1 MAKKKSASKSE
12 AKKGDTGIPV
22 SDTEAKEGVAETKE
36 AASDPKGYQ
45 AIVKESQV
53 IAAAERGR
61 ERAKN
66 GGRNHSYAAD
76 AIGDEMV
83 EPDGS
88 EVVEDVAPEAEI
100 PPPPLDTIHEPAQT
114 AAQIEADKLFEKGV
128 AEVETAFQ
136 PFIEPSADDIQAEV
150 LGRIETARHEHTEAL
165 AAFVEDN
172 PGIELDRSADH
183 AKIAARTR

>member
-1 MAKKKSASKSE
+1 MVKKKSTSKIG
-12 AKKGDTGIPV
+12 AKKDVTEIPAPATETKGA
-22 SDTEAKEGVAETKE
+22 DTE
-36 AASDPKGYQ
+36 
-45 AIVKESQV
+45 IL
-53 IAAAERGR
+53 
-61 ERAKN
+61 
-66 GGRNHSYAAD
+66 
-76 AIGDEMV
+76 GDEIV
-83 EPDGS
+83 EPEEILGS
-88 EVVEDVAPEAEI
+88 EVVEDDIPEAEI
-100 PPPPLDTIHEPAQT
+100 PPPPLDTIHEPAQA

-128 AEVETAFQ
+128 AEAEMAFR